1 MIKAWKTKDS
11 RYLVSDQWLR
21 LRADRCELSDGR
33 EIEPFY
39 VFELPD
45 WAVVLPVTENGELVM
60 VRQYRHGIGQVLLE
74 LPGGIISANEEA
86 LPAARRELRE
96 ETGYGGGEWSVLG
109 SVSANP
115 DSHTNLGRLFLA
127 RSVRL
132 QGAQELDLTENM
144 EVVLMPAAEALA
156 RAETGQ
162 LFVQALHISALFLAS
177 RRHPE
182 LFAG

>member
-1 MIKAWKTKDS
+1 MIEPWKKKHS

-21 LRADRCELSDGR
+21 LRADRCELADGR

-39 VFELPD
+39 VFEFPD
-45 WAVVLPVTENGELVM
+45 WAVVLPITSSGELVL

-74 LPGGIISANEEA
+74 LPGGIISPDEDA

-96 ETGYGGGEWSVLG
+96 ETGYGGGDWSVLG
-109 SVSANP
+109 SASANP

-127 RSVRL
+127 RSVEL
-132 QGAQELDLTENM
+132 QGTQKLDATENM
-144 EVVLMPAAEALA
+144 EVVLMPAPEALA
-156 RAETGQ
+156 RAETGR
-162 LFVQALHISALFLAS
+162 LFVQALHLSALFLAS

-182 LFAG
+182 LFT